1 MPRYFNMFDF
11 QAKSPATKQG
21 QIEWAAIMATSA
33 EMAYMRLKEQYGASV
48 RPMEDYRI
56 TNIAGPSVIA
66 ISRSD

>member
-11 QAKSPATKQG
+11 QAKSPGRKG
-21 QIEWAAIMATSA
+21 QIEWAAVMATSA
-33 EMAYMRLKEQYGASV
+33 DMAYMRLKEQYGSSV

-56 TNIAGPSVIA
+56 TNTAGPSVIA

>member
-11 QAKSPATKQG
+11 QAKSPGTKG

-33 EMAYMRLKEQYGASV
+33 EMAYLKLKEQYGSSV
-48 RPMEDYRI
+48 RPMEDYRV
-56 TNIAGPSVIA
+56 TNTSGPSVIA